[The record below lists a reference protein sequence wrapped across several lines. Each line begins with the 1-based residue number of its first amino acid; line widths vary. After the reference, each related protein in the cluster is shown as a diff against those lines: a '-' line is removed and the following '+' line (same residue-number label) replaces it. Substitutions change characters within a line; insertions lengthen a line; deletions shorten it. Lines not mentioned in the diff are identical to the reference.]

1 MGQTTMAEPDKR
13 EYEQRLAWCQEL
25 ALAFTGQAG
34 PTELRETKELPSQN
48 RPYRP
53 SLMPRTSR

>member
-53 SLMPRTSR
+53 SLML